1 MSHETVMAELE
12 DATRRLRDLRL
23 ELHAVAQRSGTFD
36 YEAQEMDAEIERI
49 RAVML
54 RFQLWL
60 VEVGKETR

>member
-1 MSHETVMAELE
+1 VSHETVMAELE

-23 ELHAVAQRSGTFD
+23 ELHTVAQRSGTFD